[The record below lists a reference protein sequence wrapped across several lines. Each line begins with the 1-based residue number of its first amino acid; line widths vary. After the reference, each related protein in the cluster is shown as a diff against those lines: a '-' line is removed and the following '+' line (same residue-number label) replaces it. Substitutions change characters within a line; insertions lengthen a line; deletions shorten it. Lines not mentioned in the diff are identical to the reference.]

1 MKLLRET
8 VRRIILES
16 GMKIMDDFPF
26 DDTII
31 VIKRETYGYSIYYAD
46 ENNPQQPTNHPK
58 GYMEIAAPNGD
69 TGPCDK
75 AYHVRQVKTEEGWGP
90 LLYDVAMEHATKVG
104 GGLTSDRYYVSEEAY
119 EVWNY
124 YMNKRAASN
133 DVTVHQLDD
142 LYNTLTHEDTDNCEH
157 DNVATDLMGDTDFES
172 PLTKRYTKTPITLRN
187 LGNKLVML

>member
-16 GMKIMDDFPF
+16 GMKTMDDFPF
-26 DDTII
+26 SDTVI
-31 VIKRETYGYSIYYAD
+31 VIKQETYGYSIYYAD

-75 AYHVRQVKTEEGWGP
+75 AYHVRQVNTEEGWGP

-119 EVWNY
+119 DVWDY
-124 YMNKRAASN
+124 YMNKRVVSK

-142 LYNTLTHEDTDNCEH
+142 LYNTLTDEDTDNCEH

-172 PLTKRYTKTPITLRN
+172 SLTKRYTKTTTTIEK
-187 LGNKLVML
+187 LGDKLVML